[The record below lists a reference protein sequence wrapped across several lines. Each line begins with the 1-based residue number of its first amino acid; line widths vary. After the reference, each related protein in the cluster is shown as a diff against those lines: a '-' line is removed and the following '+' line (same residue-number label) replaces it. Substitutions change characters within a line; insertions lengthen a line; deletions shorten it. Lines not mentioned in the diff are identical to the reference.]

1 MMMKQMRLV
10 IVESPFAARKPDGS
24 WDPAGVEEYLRY
36 VRAAMHDCLL
46 KGEAPYASHAL
57 YTQPGVL
64 DDQVP
69 AERELG
75 INGGFAWNTRAE
87 CSIFFVDRGISSGMK
102 QGIKNAIECGRPI
115 EVRSLADFRTERSA
129 ENEEELK
136 RLIGEAALAYALE
149 RRKAEEEWQNDV
161 A

>member
-1 MMMKQMRLV
+1 MKQLRLV
-10 IVESPFAARKPDGS
+10 IVESPFAARKPDGT
-24 WDPAGVEEYLRY
+24 WDPEGVEENLRY

-75 INGGFAWNTRAE
+75 IAGGFAWNTRAE
-87 CSIFFVDRGISSGMK
+87 TSIFFIDRGISSGMK
-102 QGIKNAIECGRPI
+102 LGIKNAIEGGRPI
-115 EVRSLADFRTERSA
+115 EVRSLAEFRTEKSG

-136 RLIGEAALAYALE
+136 RLIGEAALQYAQD
-149 RRKAEEEWQNDV
+149 RRKQEEEWARDFS
-161 A
+161 

>member
-1 MMMKQMRLV
+1 MKRLRLV

-24 WDPAGVEEYLRY
+24 WDPEGVEENLRY
-36 VRAAMHDCLL
+36 LRAAMHDCLI

-69 AERELG
+69 AERTLG
-75 INGGFAWNTRAE
+75 IEAGFAWNTQASA
-87 CSIFFVDRGISSGMK
+87 SIFFVDKGISSGMK
-102 QGIKNAIECGRPI
+102 LGIKNAVVDGRPI
-115 EVRSLADFRTERSA
+115 EVRSLADFRTERSE

-149 RRKAEEEWQNDV
+149 RRKAEEEWQNDF
-161 A
+161 

>member
-1 MMMKQMRLV
+1 MMMRLV

-24 WDPAGVEEYLRY
+24 WDPAGVEENLRY

-75 INGGFAWNTRAE
+75 INGGFAWNTKADV
-87 CSIFFVDRGISSGMK
+87 SIFFVDRGISSGMK
-102 QGIKNAIECGRPI
+102 QGIKNAIECRRPI
-115 EVRSLADFRTERSA
+115 EIRSLADFRTEKTG
-129 ENEEELK
+129 EYEEEIK
-136 RLIGEAALAYALE
+136 RLIGQACLDFAQEL
-149 RRKAEEEWQNDV
+149 RKAEEEWARDF